1 MATCQEGHALRS
13 IEAGR
18 PDRSTRGWRF
28 VLAWFSRYWLAVG
41 FGTIFVL
48 RARFLVATGDGFD
61 ARLYIEA
68 SRTWLSGGDPWGFLL
83 DGYGYAA
90 PPPSLIATAPLTL
103 LPPEIAPHLV
113 VVGAAAAAILTIR
126 RLGLPWWWLLFPPLL
141 EAVWNGTLDAYL
153 VLLIVS
159 GQGWLAAVAKVY
171 AAVPLALLGRWRQLA
186 ILAVVLVATAP
197 LLPWSAYLQRLPEIS
212 ERLAV
217 QSIGGMSATAI
228 PVLLPIAVAALLLLG
243 RRATWLVVPSLWPS
257 SQWYY
262 GVIALPSLART
273 PLVAAAMSIPIPGLI
288 VAGLAAQVAWD
299 RVAPRYRSGATR
311 TDPSLSE

>member
-1 MATCQEGHALRS
+1 LPAPESGHLDDSRV
-13 IEAGR
+13 GLL
-18 PDRSTRGWRF
+18 F
-28 VLAWFSRYWLAVG
+28 VRAWLSRYWLAVC

-48 RARFLVATGDGFD
+48 RARYLVATGDGFD

-103 LPPEIAPHLV
+103 LPSDIAPHLM

-159 GQGWLAAVAKVY
+159 GHGWLAAVAKIY
-171 AAVPLALLGRWRQLA
+171 AAVPLTLLGRWRQLA
-186 ILAVVLVATAP
+186 ILGVVLVITGP
-197 LLPWSAYLQRLPEIS
+197 ILPWSAYLQQLPAIN

-228 PVLLPIAVAALLLLG
+228 PILIPIAVAALLLLG
-243 RRATWLVVPSLWPS
+243 RRAVWLAVPALWPS

-262 GVIALPSLART
+262 GVIALPALARA

-288 VAGLAAQVAWD
+288 VAGLVAQVAWN
-299 RVAPRYRSGATR
+299 RVVRDQRPGASR